1 MTIADLGA
9 IGEFVGSILV
19 LVTLI
24 YLAIQVHQTK
34 QSVQSASLHSGIS
47 SMSQNNALLAANQEF
62 ADIIVKGLVD
72 DELSSTEWMRYGIW
86 LTSMFHVFQQHFLD
100 SQKGLGDARVWA
112 GEQRAMK
119 DLLGNR
125 GVARWWREMPS
136 LPFSEEFMRHVDGLL
151 DAADETDKWRN
162 YRNARLEEA

>member
-47 SMSQNNALLAANQEF
+47 SMTQNNALLAANQEF
-62 ADIIVKGLVD
+62 ADVVVKGFVD
-72 DELSSTEWMRYGIW
+72 DELSSTERMRYGIW

-100 SQKGLGDARVWA
+100 SQKGLGDPRVWA

-119 DLLGNR
+119 DLWGNR

-151 DAADETDKWRN
+151 DTADETEEWRN
-162 YRNARLEEA
+162 YRRARLEEA